1 MSKRIKLEDI
11 DKALDAELE
20 KEQPSRFPDT
30 FRWEKVGDT
39 LRGIVKGIRHASTEI
54 GESPVATILD
64 RKGKPW
70 SVWLSPMDLARK
82 WSENDVE
89 VGDHVAMKYLRL
101 SGRMKVFKLAVVHLD
116 GTKVSADYVIDP
128 IALRELL
135 KAYA

>member
-11 DKALDAELE
+11 DKALDEELE

-39 LRGIVKGIRHASTEI
+39 LRGILKGIRHVSTEI
-54 GESPVATILD
+54 GETPVATILD
-64 RKGKPW
+64 RKGKSW

-89 VGDHVAMKYLRL
+89 VGDHVAIKYLKL
-101 SGRMKVFKLAVVHLD
+101 AGRMKAFRLAVVHLD
-116 GTKVSADYVIDP
+116 GSKVSADFVVEP
-128 IALRELL
+128 LPLPL
-135 KAYA
+135 W